1 MRKQVYL
8 FELDSVRNSKAEIE
22 RAQKALFEEIILN
35 GNSVVL
41 SFNQL
46 ADSRGFLRS
55 LANTDT
61 SEQIIHMF
69 ELGHLKVA
77 QYYRRDNTLV
87 RTASQYFQQ
96 ALSTPDS
103 FHFSTFEG
111 LNLTHDDIHD
121 IHQAITFC
129 DLPLLQQKAPNNT
142 WNYIINVVTM
152 VIAMSQSRFSIAE
165 PIKSHISLHELI
177 MLFLNSRD
185 RLLSSLQVQPEQAAS
200 TDKLISAISN
210 NSVHELLSNIN
221 GTLPPK
227 SNCRT
232 VWKNHIYEYLKK
244 DTLYTD
250 TCHIADLIIDLLY
263 NYVVESGIKNVCKHY
278 DGEAGIS
285 DSFWQDFASR
295 LIMYWRDS
303 QDINNSSCKVHYY
316 QDEKPDLD
324 NWILSSVQLA
334 PWDTADRIIE
344 KIDTIPQSTET
355 SEQNH
360 SEQIKSQKIYLNK
373 RFRKIIGTI
382 GASIFL
388 FVFINTILGWIQGAV
403 EPDFHNI
410 LILTILFAFI
420 STIAFG
426 IIGSLISN
434 KIHLADLLDSLNLFK
449 VTIKDIRV
457 TKKQPRGISYYR
469 KSAEN
474 ENNE

>member
-1 MRKQVYL
+1 M
-8 FELDSVRNSKAEIE
+8 
-22 RAQKALFEEIILN
+22 
-35 GNSVVL
+35 
-41 SFNQL
+41 
-46 ADSRGFLRS
+46 
-55 LANTDT
+55 
-61 SEQIIHMF
+61 
-69 ELGHLKVA
+69 
-77 QYYRRDNTLV
+77 
-87 RTASQYFQQ
+87 
-96 ALSTPDS
+96 
-103 FHFSTFEG
+103 
-111 LNLTHDDIHD
+111 
-121 IHQAITFC
+121 
-129 DLPLLQQKAPNNT
+129 
-142 WNYIINVVTM
+142 
-152 VIAMSQSRFSIAE
+152 
-165 PIKSHISLHELI
+165 
-177 MLFLNSRD
+177 
-185 RLLSSLQVQPEQAAS
+185 SSLQVQPEQAAS

-355 SEQNH
+355 YEQNH

>member
-244 DTLYTD
+244 DTLYTR
-250 TCHIADLIIDLLY
+250 Y
-263 NYVVESGIKNVCKHY
+263 
-278 DGEAGIS
+278 
-285 DSFWQDFASR
+285 
-295 LIMYWRDS
+295 M
-303 QDINNSSCKVHYY
+303 
-316 QDEKPDLD
+316 P
-324 NWILSSVQLA
+324 
-334 PWDTADRIIE
+334 
-344 KIDTIPQSTET
+344 
-355 SEQNH
+355 
-360 SEQIKSQKIYLNK
+360 
-373 RFRKIIGTI
+373 
-382 GASIFL
+382 
-388 FVFINTILGWIQGAV
+388 
-403 EPDFHNI
+403 
-410 LILTILFAFI
+410 
-420 STIAFG
+420 
-426 IIGSLISN
+426 
-434 KIHLADLLDSLNLFK
+434 
-449 VTIKDIRV
+449 
-457 TKKQPRGISYYR
+457 YR
-469 KSAEN
+469 
-474 ENNE
+474 

>member
-46 ADSRGFLRS
+46 SDSRGFLRS

-61 SEQIIHMF
+61 SKQIIHMF

-77 QYYRRDNTLV
+77 QYYRQGDTLV

-121 IHQAITFC
+121 IYHAITFC
-129 DLPLLQQKAPNNT
+129 DIPLLQQKASTYT
-142 WNYIINVVTM
+142 WNYVINVVTM
-152 VIAMSQSRFSIAE
+152 IIAMSQSQFSTAE

-177 MLFLNSRD
+177 ILFLNNRD
-185 RLLSSLQVQPEQAAS
+185 RLLTSLQSQTKQNAP
-200 TDKLISAISN
+200 TGKLISAISN
-210 NSVHELLSNIN
+210 NSVHELLGNIN
-221 GTLPPK
+221 DTLPPN
-227 SNCRT
+227 SNSRS
-232 VWKNHIYEYLKK
+232 VWKNHIYEYLSANV
-244 DTLYTD
+244 TYAD

-278 DGEAGIS
+278 DGETGIS
-285 DSFWQDFASR
+285 ESFWNDFASR
-295 LIMYWRDS
+295 LIMYWNDS
-303 QDINNSSCKVHYY
+303 QNINNLSGKVHYY

-324 NWILSSVQLA
+324 NWISNSVQLA
-334 PWDTADRIIE
+334 PWDTADRIVE
-344 KIDTIPQSTET
+344 KVGPIPLSNET
-355 SEQNH
+355 YEQNH
-360 SEQIKSQKIYLNK
+360 LTQIKSQKIYLSK

-382 GASIFL
+382 GASMIL
-388 FVFINTILGWIQGAV
+388 FVFVNTILGWIQGAV

-420 STIAFG
+420 STIAFS
-426 IIGSLISN
+426 IIGSIISN
-434 KIHLADLLDSLNLFK
+434 KIHLADLLDSFNLFK
-449 VTIKDIRV
+449 STIKDIRV

-469 KSAEN
+469 KSADN
-474 ENNE
+474 ENKE